1 MTKLRIAIPTLN
13 AVRTLSTT
21 LESLQGF
28 GDFAEVVII
37 DSGSTDGTLSIAE
50 RYGVPVRYHPA
61 GNMYAAINAGLIDAE
76 TDWLTY
82 INGDDILYASN
93 VMERIQVANVDEDVL
108 YGAVD
113 FIDDEG
119 RFLHAWKSARPD
131 HLLSLYEAGYSPLLQ
146 QGTLFRNRV
155 FRQNEGFSLDYK
167 YVSDADFW
175 FRALQAGVQF
185 SRTENP
191 TVAGF
196 RLHENQFSQRMETD
210 MKQEHTRMWKCR
222 IREAKCN
229 SSAMKELWI
238 WRFDNRYNY
247 IERMIRRDA
256 LEGRICMAKSYDLF
270 ARESL

>member
-1 MTKLRIAIPTLN
+1 MIKLRIAIPTLN
-13 AVRTLSTT
+13 AGKALSTT
-21 LESLQGF
+21 LDSLQGF

-37 DSGSTDGTLSIAE
+37 DSGSTDETISIAE

-61 GNMYAAINAGLIDAE
+61 GNMYAAINEGLKDAE
-76 TDWLTY
+76 ADWLTY
-82 INGDDILYASN
+82 INGDDILYAPN
-93 VMERIQVANVDEDVL
+93 VIKRIKAANSDEDVL

-119 RFLHAWKSARPD
+119 RFLHTWKSARPN
-131 HLLSLYEAGYSPLLQ
+131 HLLSLYEAGYSPMLQ

-155 FRQNEGFSLDYK
+155 FRQNQGFSLDYK

-175 FRALQAGVQF
+175 FRALQAGVEF
-185 SRTENP
+185 SRAENP

-196 RLHENQFSQRMETD
+196 RLHENQFSQRMETE
-210 MKQEHTRMWKCR
+210 MKQEHARMWETRVC
-222 IREAKCN
+222 EAKRS
-229 SSAMKELWI
+229 SSAMKELCI

-256 LEGRICMAKSYDLF
+256 LEGRVFMARSYDLF
-270 ARESL
+270 AH

>member
-13 AVRTLSTT
+13 AGRTLSST
-21 LESLQGF
+21 LDSLQGF
-28 GDFAEVVII
+28 GGFAEIVII
-37 DSGSTDGTLSIAE
+37 DSGSTDETLSIAE
-50 RYGVPVRYHPA
+50 RYGVPVRYHPP

-93 VMERIQVANVDEDVL
+93 VIERIKGANVNEDVL
-108 YGAVD
+108 YGTVD

-119 RFLHAWKSARPD
+119 RFLHAWKSARSN

-155 FRQNEGFSLDYK
+155 FRKNEGFSLDYK

-185 SRTENP
+185 SRTEHP

-196 RLHENQFSQRMETD
+196 RLHENQFSQRMETE
-210 MKQEHTRMWKCR
+210 MKQEHARMWKCR
-222 IREAKCN
+222 IHEAKRV
-229 SSAMKELWI
+229 SSAMKNLWI
-238 WRFDNRYNY
+238 WRFDNLYNY

-256 LEGRICMAKSYDLF
+256 LEGCVRVARSYDLF
-270 ARESL
+270 SR

>member
-1 MTKLRIAIPTLN
+1 MIKLRIAIPTLN
-13 AVRTLSTT
+13 AGKTLSST
-21 LESLQGF
+21 LDSLQGF

-37 DSGSTDGTLSIAE
+37 DSGSTDETISIAK

-61 GNMYAAINAGLIDAE
+61 GNMYAALNAGLIDAE

-93 VMERIQVANVDEDVL
+93 VIERIQAAQSDDEVL

-113 FIDDEG
+113 FIDNEG

-131 HLLSLYEAGYSPLLQ
+131 HLLSLYEAGYSPMLQ

-155 FRQNEGFSLDYK
+155 FRQNQGFSVDYK

-175 FRALQAGVQF
+175 FRALQAGVKF
-185 SRTENP
+185 FRTENP

-196 RLHENQFSQRMETD
+196 RLHESQFSQRMETE
-210 MKQEHTRMWKCR
+210 MKQEHAEMWECR
-222 IREAKCN
+222 IREAKCV

-238 WRFDNRYNY
+238 WRFDNLYNY
-247 IERMIRRDA
+247 IGRMIRRDA
-256 LEGRICMAKSYDLF
+256 LEGRVCVARSYDLF
-270 ARESL
+270 AR